1 MCLHKYTNDKNN
13 HKVVDQYH
21 YTAKYKG
28 ATHSICNLKYS
39 IPKNYSVV
47 YHNGL
52 NYDYHFII
60 KEVTK
65 EFEEELPCLV

>member
-1 MCLHKYTNDKNN
+1 MFLHKYTNDKNN
-13 HKVVDQYH
+13 HKVVDQCH
-21 YTAKYKG
+21 YTGKYKG

-47 YHNGL
+47 YHSGL